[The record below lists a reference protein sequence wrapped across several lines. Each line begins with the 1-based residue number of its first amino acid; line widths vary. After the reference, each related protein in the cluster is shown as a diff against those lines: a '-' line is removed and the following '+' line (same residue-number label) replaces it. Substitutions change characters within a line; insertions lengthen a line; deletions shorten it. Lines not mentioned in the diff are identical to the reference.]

1 MSENHLDY
9 TNREDLNRLRTVLP
23 DSIGPT
29 VVLIA
34 DTKDSEDEMHWIIE
48 NVIFKFSEDEYT
60 RQTYMLELLFA
71 LDRYKIYGDDIIA
84 FFKQANREPGKYH
97 MLFQGI
103 TIPTTGDVDDVSL
116 SNPILS
122 VSSVGEIIRG
132 ERNINWPRLSLS
144 IKLASRRAMDTKM
157 KEVGFEGS
165 REEFSAMVEQEFK
178 GNAADSE
185 ATMAANS
192 ALLKSK
198 VAEALGFGNTSEMT
212 DEQQLR
218 ALVAVIG
225 TMSEMTKV
233 FDELREYVNGN
244 AAVHRVFNE
253 VSLYIGLNYPLSAAN
268 MMRDIIAGIKESG
281 RPVSSVVD
289 VYNGLQKNPKTFTQ
303 TYLVSQAG
311 FGDEME
317 IIIRTA
323 RESDNLKELP
333 GLIDYF
339 IEKRTDVQKEIALLV
354 EKLRSEI

>member
-34 DTKDSEDEMHWIIE
+34 DTTDSEDEMHWIIE

-165 REEFSAMVEQEFK
+165 REEFAAMVEQEFK
-178 GNAADSE
+178 GTADNE

-198 VAEALGFGNTSEMT
+198 VAEALGFGDTSEMT

-218 ALVAVIG
+218 ALVAVIS

-233 FDELREYVNGN
+233 FDELREYVNGD

-268 MMRDIIAGIKESG
+268 MMRDIIAGIKDSG
-281 RPVSSVVD
+281 KPVSSVVG
-289 VYNGLQKNPKTFTQ
+289 VYSGLQKNPKTFTQ

-317 IIIRTA
+317 VLIRAA
-323 RESDNLKELP
+323 RESDNLKMLPEL
-333 GLIDYF
+333 IESF
-339 IEKRTDVQKEIALLV
+339 IENRTDVQKEIALLV